1 MDTATVAVTVVG
13 DTTPPTVVAPAT
25 RFLGQTVGSTLKTR
39 ITWSATDAGSGI
51 KSYQVQQST
60 NGGTWTTIPLVTATR
75 TFVDRSLTDGAS
87 YRFRVRATDG
97 ERNVSGWQYSPTFK
111 PARFQEGTAL
121 ATYVG
126 TWGTWKSASH
136 LGGAARYAGTLGKTV
151 AFKTTAYDIGL
162 VWARTT
168 TSGSADIYVDGV
180 FASRV
185 NLRATPTRYRQLVFT
200 RHFASLAS
208 HTIEIRPIGT
218 GRVDIDAFV
227 VLR

>member
-1 MDTATVAVTVVG
+1 
-13 DTTPPTVVAPAT
+13 
-25 RFLGQTVGSTLKTR
+25 
-39 ITWSATDAGSGI
+39 
-51 KSYQVQQST
+51 
-60 NGGTWTTIPLVTATR
+60 
-75 TFVDRSLTDGAS
+75 VDRALADGVA

-97 ERNVSGWQYSPTFK
+97 QDNVSGWQYSPTFR

-126 TWGTWKSASH
+126 TWGTWKNASH

-151 AFKTTAYDIGL
+151 TFKATAYDIGL

-180 FASRV
+180 FAARV
-185 NLRATPTRYRQLVFT
+185 NLRATSTLYRHLGFT
-200 RHFASLAS
+200 RHWPTLAS
-208 HTIEIRPIGT
+208 HTIQIRLIGT